1 MIGWKEKMIYDFKCK
16 NCGYEERDKRSDKP
30 LENTIICPKCGQ
42 KTFEKIFSTKNVL
55 IKFIGVK
62 GEKQ

>member
-1 MIGWKEKMIYDFKCK
+1 MIYDFKCK